1 MPLQE
6 FLASYAVRVDE
17 DGARRLQRILDQNRD
32 SAGSLSQAFSSA
44 RSALAGLKAELSDTA
59 GLQSSLASLN
69 LGGLA
74 VPRGGDASGSAA
86 SSGASVSVPSLSG
99 GRSSISVS
107 ADLTTAE
114 KALDSYKA
122 RAETMRPKLNVNT
135 TGITSAVSSAISSIR
150 TMMSSVSISV
160 PIRARAWLDTSDLP
174 SSSGSSGSS
183 SGSNSGSSGSSG
195 SSSRSSGS
203 KSSGSPLLSF
213 GKGGRVARPT
223 LAMIAEEGAPEY
235 VIPVKDESRALPL
248 LRSLMGELSASAR
261 AALAS
266 GSAASSGTGATG
278 PAATVHAPVNI
289 YVTSTASA
297 EAVGQSIYDTT
308 RRSLLKTLE
317 NVFA

>member
-1 MPLQE
+1 MPLQA

-32 SAGSLSQAFSSA
+32 SAGNLSQAFSSA
-44 RSALAGLKAELSDTA
+44 REALAGLKAELSETA
-59 GLQSSLASLN
+59 GIRSSLASLN
-69 LGGLA
+69 LSGLSSPRSGGA
-74 VPRGGDASGSAA
+74 SGSGASGSA
-86 SSGASVSVPSLSG
+86 SVSAPSVSG

-114 KALDSYKA
+114 KALDSSKT
-122 RAETMRPKLNVNT
+122 RAETLRPKLNVNT
-135 TGITSAVSSAISSIR
+135 TGITSAVSSAIASIR

-160 PIRARAWLDTSDLP
+160 PVRARAYLDTSGLP
-174 SSSGSSGSS
+174 TSSGGSSGSS
-183 SGSNSGSSGSSG
+183 SGFSG
-195 SSSRSSGS
+195 SSSRSPGS
-203 KSSGSPLLSF
+203 KNSGSPLSSF

-223 LAMIAEEGAPEY
+223 LAMIAEEGSPEY

-248 LRSLMGELSASAR
+248 LRSLLGELSASAR
-261 AALAS
+261 AALAGGS
-266 GSAASSGTGATG
+266 IAASSAASSGR
-278 PAATVHAPVNI
+278 PASIQAPVNI
-289 YVTSTASA
+289 YVTSSASA